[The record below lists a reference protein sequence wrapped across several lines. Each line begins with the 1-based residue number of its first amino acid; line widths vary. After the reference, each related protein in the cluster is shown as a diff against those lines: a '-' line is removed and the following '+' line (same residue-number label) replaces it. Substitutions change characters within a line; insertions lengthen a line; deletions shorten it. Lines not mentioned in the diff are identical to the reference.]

1 MAHQVILPKLGTNID
16 KARIASWL
24 KKEGEEVRK
33 GECLAQVETDKAVFE
48 VEAENDGIVRKL
60 FYPAGAEVAIAR
72 TIAIIAAPGEDTSAL
87 ERDIASQSGD
97 SPLTYAKQAWKEW
110 FSGSKPQ
117 PGPPLWSQ
125 QVRMSPAARAFAKE
139 KGVDAQALQSYFSGK
154 KEVLQREDIEAFI
167 ASERIVIYGAG
178 LGAKQALEVV
188 SRLNNLKVCGLID
201 DNPELKGKVLYG
213 YEVLGGFSFL
223 REAFEKKEIDGV
235 VLSFHSEIRRKIFIK
250 IKQEL
255 PGLAIKTLID
265 PRAILS
271 DDVRLGE
278 GVFIE
283 AGSVVGPGV
292 KLGNSVIVD
301 LGAVV
306 CHDCF
311 IADHCHLSPGST
323 LSGIVELKENVLVGV
338 GASVNSTV
346 TVGKN
351 VIIAPGSAVMN
362 NVEDDVIVSGIPAV
376 VIGGSRRGK

>member
-24 KKEGEEVRK
+24 KKEGDEVRK
-33 GECLAQVETDKAVFE
+33 GECLAQIETDKAVFE
-48 VEAENDGIVRKL
+48 LEAECDGVLRRL
-60 FYPAGAEVAIAR
+60 LYPAGAEVAIAR
-72 TIAIIAAPGEDTSAL
+72 TIAIIAATSEDISAL
-87 ERDIASQSGD
+87 EKGIARED
-97 SPLTYAKQAWKEW
+97 REPPVTYAKQAWKEW
-110 FSGSKPQ
+110 FAGSEPQ
-117 PGPPLWSQ
+117 ANSPLRSQ
-125 QVRMSPAARAFAKE
+125 QVRMSPAARSLAKE
-139 KGVDAQALQSYFSGK
+139 KGLDPQALQGYFAGK
-154 KEVLQREDIEAFI
+154 KEVLQKEDIEAFLSSDRI
-167 ASERIVIYGAG
+167 AIYGAG
-178 LGAKQALEVV
+178 LGAKQVLEVV
-188 SRLNNLKVCGLID
+188 RQLQCLKVCGLID

-213 YEVLGGFSFL
+213 HPVLGGFSFL
-223 REAFEKKEIDGV
+223 REAFEKKELDGV
-235 VLSFHSEIRRKIFIK
+235 ALSFHSEIRRKIFIK

-311 IADHCHLSPGST
+311 VGDHCHLSPGSS
-323 LSGIVELKENVLVGV
+323 LSGIVALKENVLVGV

-351 VIIAPGSAVMN
+351 VIITPGSAVMN
-362 NVEDDVIVSGIPAV
+362 DIEDDVIVSGIPAV